1 MKSSLHVKWKV
12 KSGALHFLG
21 SLQWPVQNALHVH
34 KDSLHTSHSTLF
46 TAVTVWVACFLHSYY
61 CFLHFFPSC
70 FISGWRWPILGMPS
84 TLLNFPRC
92 GSWHAHFCSH
102 SGCWNPALWV
112 PCVLVWARC
121 WDHLW
126 GSSGCM
132 HGEAV
137 LHLFDF
143 QSFITD
149 KISHT

>member
-1 MKSSLHVKWKV
+1 MITHEKFITHEMESQVECTS
-12 KSGALHFLG
+12 FLG
-21 SLQWPVQNALHVH
+21 SPQWPVQYALCILLIVY
-34 KDSLHTSHSTLF
+34 LLC
-46 TAVTVWVACFLHSYY
+46 TAVIEWVV
-61 CFLHFFPSC
+61 CFLHFTFPSC

-92 GSWHAHFCSH
+92 GSWHTHFCSH

-121 WDHLW
+121 RDHLW

-132 HGEAV
+132 HGEGNTT
-137 LHLFDF
+137 
-143 QSFITD
+143 FIWLSTHH